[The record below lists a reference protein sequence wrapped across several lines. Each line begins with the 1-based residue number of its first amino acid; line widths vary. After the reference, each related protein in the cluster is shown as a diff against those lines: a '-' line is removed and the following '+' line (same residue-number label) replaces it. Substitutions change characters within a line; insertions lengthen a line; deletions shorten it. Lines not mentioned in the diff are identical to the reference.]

1 MGTILQI
8 EESKALDTKLL
19 ITCNP
24 PMRHPVT
31 ETDICEN
38 VLSTQPLEIHMVSKG
53 PNMVTCISS
62 LLLPFESN

>member
-8 EESKALDTKLL
+8 EESRALDAKPL

-31 ETDICEN
+31 ETDRCEN
-38 VLSTQPLEIHMVSKG
+38 VLTTQTLGIHKTG
-53 PNMVTCISS
+53 
-62 LLLPFESN
+62 F